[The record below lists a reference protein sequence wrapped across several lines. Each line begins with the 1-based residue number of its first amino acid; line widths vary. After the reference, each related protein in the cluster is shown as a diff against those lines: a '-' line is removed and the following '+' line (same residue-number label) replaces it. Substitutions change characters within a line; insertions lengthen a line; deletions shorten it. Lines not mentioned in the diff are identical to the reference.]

1 MLNFLMQAAIVPF
14 LSILEKWLFF
24 GILEDLHGEFFVEE
38 RSSVGFA
45 DDTKLKYEE
54 NYWNDKYILNPKK
67 VPVFLENVAT
77 KIFLTGK
84 YVNVIKVYD
93 PKRAFER
100 RIDLSRDYVFTLHSD
115 DIRACVDQTFEAA
128 NAALLDIMLGSER
141 LVAILKSM
149 KKYFFMEHG
158 DYFLHFLDLAES
170 EMAKSGKHISADKLS
185 NFLEIAIKT
194 SSAANDEFSDRVSCL
209 LTPYTTF
216 EVLQAFNH
224 YSNLRENRRLD
235 FEAQNTAANFYGSKK
250 GFEIFAIKYKIRFPL
265 NLVLTEQTLFK
276 YQLLFRY
283 LLQLKYPERQLSL
296 TWHML
301 MENRDLSNNLF
312 FRRVTATLQQ
322 MIHFNRSITYHFL
335 IDVIQRKWEELI
347 AALEAGPKSFE
358 HVIALHE
365 AFLQGVFQDS
375 LIFEPGLKAELNTMN
390 GFINFF
396 CENMRN
402 LIGDAVNYQYQN
414 VLVG

>member
-38 RSSVGFA
+38 KSSVGFGE
-45 DDTKLKYEE
+45 DVRLKYEE
-54 NYWNDKYILNPKK
+54 NYWNDKYALVPRK
-67 VPVFLENVAT
+67 VPVFLASLAT

-93 PKRAFER
+93 PKRAFEPR
-100 RIDLSRDYVFTLHSD
+100 SALSRDYVFTLHSD
-115 DIRACVDQTFEAA
+115 DVRACVDQTFDAA
-128 NAALLDIMLGSER
+128 NAALLDIVLGAER
-141 LVAILKSM
+141 LPAILASL
-149 KKYFFMEHG
+149 KKFFFMEHG

-170 EMAKSGKHISADKLS
+170 ELAKNGKQVSADKLAS
-185 NFLEIAIKT
+185 FLEIAIRT
-194 SSAANDEFSDRVSCL
+194 SSAAGDEFSDRVSCF

-235 FEAQNTAANFYGSKK
+235 FETQNTSANFYGAKK
-250 GFEIFAIKYKIRFPL
+250 GFEVFALRFRIAFPL

-283 LLQLKYPERQLSL
+283 LLLLKYPERQLSL
-296 TWHML
+296 TWHLL

-312 FRRVTATLQQ
+312 FRRVAGTLQQ
-322 MIHFNRSITYHFL
+322 MVHFNRTVTYHFL
-335 IDVIQRKWEELI
+335 VDVVQRRWDELA
-347 AALEAGPKSFE
+347 AALAAGPKSFE
-358 HVIALHE
+358 QVIALHE
-365 AFLQGVFQDS
+365 AFLAAVFRDS
-375 LIFEPGLKAELNTMN
+375 LIFEPGLKAELHTMN
-390 GFINFF
+390 GFITFF